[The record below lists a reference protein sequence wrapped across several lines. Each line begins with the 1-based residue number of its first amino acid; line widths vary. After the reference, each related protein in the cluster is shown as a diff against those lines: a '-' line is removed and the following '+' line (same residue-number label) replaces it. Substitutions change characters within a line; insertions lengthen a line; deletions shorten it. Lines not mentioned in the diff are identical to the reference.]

1 MNSISEKLLNELKS
15 RIGSRKIAL
24 NGLPG
29 KYCNAEKFINNLK
42 IGG

>member
-1 MNSISEKLLNELKS
+1 MNSVSEKLLNELKL
-15 RIGSRKIAL
+15 RIGNRKIAL

-29 KYCNAEKFINNLK
+29 KYFNAEKFINSLK